1 LRHDN
6 GSCID
11 GCRGAVW
18 NDSSRFAAG
27 NDDSALNSDSSD
39 RSRWVGGSSR
49 HLRGATEDGWVRA
62 DLVHTEAHEVVLGRS
77 DVTVRSTVSIKT
89 LVDGADQAL
98 RGAVAISI
106 GVRVTVALQGDP
118 GVQALG
124 KNAWVWKRGGAR

>member
-6 GSCID
+6 GGCVD
-11 GCRGAVW
+11 GCGGAVW

-39 RSRWVGGSSR
+39 RSRWISGGSR
-49 HLRGATEDGWVRA
+49 HLRGASEDGWVRA
-62 DLVHTEAHEVVLGRS
+62 DLVHADALEVVLGRS

-89 LVDGADQAL
+89 LVDGADQGL

-106 GVRVTVALQGDP
+106 GVRVTVALHGDP
-118 GVQALG
+118 GVQALW